1 MTGTT
6 CLWCSRTFTPRRDGG
21 KAQRFCRE
29 TCRRS
34 FDAAGRRWIAGAIAT
49 GMLTVDTLRN
59 GPAATR
65 ALLPGDILPL
75 PNIPAEK
82 PTPVAPAEPRDEAAK
97 LLDDFLIAVFDLPR
111 DAWPDRAAAL
121 PDELYDRIADTSKSA
136 SGNPESTLVFERHSV
151 NRDPARPARFFPYR
165 LARVRACVSS
175 SGAAVAVISSDADAH
190 VVISCIV
197 TIVL

>member
-1 MTGTT
+1 MAVRRVRSGDRWAYGADTRRRQPRASRRTRLPVLLRRALAQRGGCWSSGARARPATRRGAAVTGTT

-75 PNIPAEK
+75 PIHPAEK
-82 PTPVAPAEPRDEAAK
+82 PTPVAPAEPRDEA
-97 LLDDFLIAVFDLPR
+97 
-111 DAWPDRAAAL
+111 
-121 PDELYDRIADTSKSA
+121 
-136 SGNPESTLVFERHSV
+136 
-151 NRDPARPARFFPYR
+151 
-165 LARVRACVSS
+165 
-175 SGAAVAVISSDADAH
+175 
-190 VVISCIV
+190 
-197 TIVL
+197 

>member
-1 MTGTT
+1 MNTDRAGAEAFQMRSHQRS
-6 CLWCSRTFTPRRDGG
+6 CASLWCGEYFEPRRDGG

-82 PTPVAPAEPRDEAAK
+82 FHA
-97 LLDDFLIAVFDLPR
+97 LNIVFC
-111 DAWPDRAAAL
+111 
-121 PDELYDRIADTSKSA
+121 S
-136 SGNPESTLVFERHSV
+136 
-151 NRDPARPARFFPYR
+151 RF
-165 LARVRACVSS
+165 
-175 SGAAVAVISSDADAH
+175 GAI
-190 VVISCIV
+190 CRGQP
-197 TIVL
+197 